1 MPKVMNYGAEGLGLT
16 DRDASGDAIRARLR
30 QKGVIVAERPLAR
43 ADRLRVKPAS
53 RLEMFIKRL
62 KK

>member
-1 MPKVMNYGAEGLGLT
+1 MPKLMNHGGEGLGLT
-16 DRDASGDAIRARLR
+16 DRDASRDAVRAHLR
-30 QKGVIVAERPLAR
+30 QKGIIVAERPLAR

-53 RLEMFIKRL
+53 RLEVFFKRL